1 MSTKLHE
8 EYENVSESHWL
19 HPTLQR
25 IRALPFHTDNWSTGA
40 RRTDPLA
47 ANQLIEVL
55 EQILPNEAP
64 PPSVVPTWLG
74 GAQAEWHR
82 NGVDLEISV
91 NPGDVVECYFN
102 NGNEEWEGVVAIGDW
117 ADLKEYARIII

>member
-1 MSTKLHE
+1 MSTKLPEHKDAP
-8 EYENVSESHWL
+8 ESHWL
-19 HPTLQR
+19 RPTLQR
-25 IRALPFHTDNWSTGA
+25 IRSLPFHTDNWSTGA

-47 ANQLIEVL
+47 ASRLIEIL
-55 EQILPNEAP
+55 EQILPSEAP

-91 NPGDVVECYFN
+91 NPGGAVECYFN
-102 NGNEEWEGVVAIGDW
+102 NGKDEWEGAVAAGDW
-117 ADLKEYARIII
+117 AKLKECAKIIV